1 MIFLIHSAQ
10 FVVLSIKLIIKEK
23 AMPLTN
29 KDKFEFKILM
39 EKLRTIVKEAI
50 AAQEGE
56 AEIRLSVLQD
66 IVAKYDQV
74 KDEMWKS

>member
-1 MIFLIHSAQ
+1 
-10 FVVLSIKLIIKEK
+10 
-23 AMPLTN
+23 MPLTN

>member
-1 MIFLIHSAQ
+1 
-10 FVVLSIKLIIKEK
+10 
-23 AMPLTN
+23 MPLTN

-50 AAQEGE
+50 VAQEGE

-74 KDEMWKS
+74 KDEMWK

>member
-1 MIFLIHSAQ
+1 
-10 FVVLSIKLIIKEK
+10 
-23 AMPLTN
+23 MPLTN

-39 EKLRTIVKEAI
+39 ERLRVIVKEAI

>member
-1 MIFLIHSAQ
+1 MS
-10 FVVLSIKLIIKEK
+10 
-23 AMPLTN
+23 LTN

-74 KDEMWKS
+74 KDEMWKG

>member
-1 MIFLIHSAQ
+1 MS
-10 FVVLSIKLIIKEK
+10 
-23 AMPLTN
+23 LTN

-66 IVAKYDQV
+66 IIAKYDQV
-74 KDEMWKS
+74 KDEMWKN

>member
-1 MIFLIHSAQ
+1 
-10 FVVLSIKLIIKEK
+10 
-23 AMPLTN
+23 MPLTN
-29 KDKFEFKILM
+29 RDKFEFKILM